1 MIIDT
6 TYDYREDA
14 RSRNGLTRDP
24 DKYSKKLKQSHQL
37 LWSKALP
44 NGGSLN
50 LDENLVNQ
58 TDIGDIPFA
67 SDSIIPTFSYWKNYN
82 HIISQIPK
90 EDIEHFDALSHTIAG
105 TIIFPLAGGE
115 KKTTFNQDRGTN
127 KSVKDRFD
135 LTLECIRL
143 YYLGESS
150 PLYESC
156 LKYKPFFDLF
166 VTFQGYVEFFLLQDL
181 VDEKCMSVKFFL
193 PFEQF
198 GKHTLPES
206 IEEYYVYMK
215 NSLSFIEKRNQRIA
229 QWAIN
234 EMK

>member
-14 RSRNGLTRDP
+14 RSRNGAPRDP

-44 NGGSLN
+44 NGGSLS

-58 TDIGDIPFA
+58 TDIGNIPFA
-67 SDSIIPTFSYWKNYN
+67 SDSIIPTFSYWNKLH
-82 HIISQIPK
+82 HIISQIHV
-90 EDIEHFDALSHTIAG
+90 EEIERFDAFSHTIAG

-127 KSVKDRFD
+127 RSIQDRFD

-156 LKYKPFFDLF
+156 LKYKKFFDLF
-166 VTFQGYVEFFLLQDL
+166 VNFRGYVEFFLLQDL
-181 VDEKCMSVKFFL
+181 VDEKSMSVKFFL

-198 GKHTLPES
+198 GIHTLPES
-206 IEEYYVYMK
+206 KEEYYIYMK

-229 QWAIN
+229 QWTNN
-234 EMK
+234 ENK